1 MKGGKKMKKLT
12 DFRFKKPGIIAVLIF
27 TAMFILG
34 PSVGLAESI
43 KVGAVLPLTGWGAA
57 EGGYVLD
64 GAKLAV
70 EKINAAGG
78 IKGKKLEL
86 IAEDGKNDP
95 TESLN
100 AAQKLVTRDKVSV
113 MFGAWLSTA
122 TLAMIP
128 VIERNGVPLV
138 VETSGYDGITHPVKK
153 WVFRTSILFSQ
164 EAASVE
170 PCIRAL
176 GFNKVAFLAQDND
189 WGRGTVEEF
198 SKVLK
203 KLGAEVVSAE
213 FLDAATMDFYPQLT
227 KLRNSGADSIIV
239 VNSTGPAAKLLQQH
253 KELGLDQKIM
263 TTGGSTWTYT
273 IDRLAGSEA
282 AEGSYHLSFFPAF
295 APEATPNPSQAK
307 AYVDA
312 WKKKNLTWD
321 GVQEGSR
328 GWDAVYTIAEGIK
341 LGNGS
346 SKRADIRKGLEQVD
360 IKGITGHIKF
370 DEYHDQNPNIVVVQ
384 IKGGKSVVVP
394 CQK

>member
-1 MKGGKKMKKLT
+1 MRRMQKGKCLKALL
-12 DFRFKKPGIIAVLIF
+12 IAV
-27 TAMFILG
+27 TILTFG
-34 PSVGLAESI
+34 FSISFAEAI
-43 KVGAVLPLTGWGAA
+43 KVGAVIPLTGWGAA
-57 EGGYVLD
+57 EGSYVLN

-78 IKGKKLEL
+78 INGKMLEL

-138 VETSGYDGITHPVKK
+138 VETSGYDGITHPVNK
-153 WVFRTSILFSQ
+153 WIFRTSILFSQ
-164 EAASVE
+164 EAASVQ
-170 PCIRAL
+170 PCIRDL
-176 GFNKVAFLAQDND
+176 GFSKVVFLAQDND

-198 SKVLK
+198 TKVLESEG
-203 KLGAEVVSAE
+203 GAVVKAE
-213 FLDAATMDFYPQLT
+213 FLDSSTMDFYPQLT
-227 KLRNSGADSIIV
+227 KLKDSEADGIIV

-253 KELGLDQKIM
+253 KELGLTQNIM
-263 TTGGSTWTYT
+263 TTGGSTWTYS

-295 APEATPNPSQAK
+295 APEATPNADQAN
-307 AYVDA
+307 AYVEA
-312 WKKKNLTWD
+312 WKKKDLTWD

-328 GWDAVYTIAEGIK
+328 GWDAIFTIAEGIK
-341 LGNGS
+341 LANGS
-346 SKRADIRKGLEQVD
+346 SKRADIRDGLEKVD

-370 DEYHDQNPNIVVVQ
+370 DEFHDQNPNIVVVQ
-384 IKGGKSVVVP
+384 IKGGESAVVE
-394 CQK
+394 CK

>member
-1 MKGGKKMKKLT
+1 MKARTTFM
-12 DFRFKKPGIIAVLIF
+12 FKKSGVAALVILTAVFVLGV
-27 TAMFILG
+27 AMGF
-34 PSVGLAESI
+34 ADTI

-70 EKINAAGG
+70 EKINAEGG

-86 IAEDGKNDP
+86 LAEDGKNDP
-95 TESLN
+95 SESLN

-138 VETSGYDGITHPVKK
+138 VETSGYDGITHPANK

-170 PCIRAL
+170 DCIRDL

-198 SKVLK
+198 TKVLEK
-203 KLGAEVVSAE
+203 VGAQVVSAE

-239 VNSTGPAAKLLQQH
+239 VNSTGPASKLLQQH

-273 IDRLAGSEA
+273 ISRLAGAEA

-295 APEATPNPSQAK
+295 APEATPNPDQAR

-312 WKKKNLTWD
+312 WKKKKLTWD

-328 GWDAVYTIAEGIK
+328 GWDAIYTIAEGIK
-341 LGNGS
+341 LADGS
-346 SKRADIRKGLEQVD
+346 SKRSAIRDGLERVD

-370 DEYHDQNPNIVVVQ
+370 DKYHDQNPNIVVVQ
-384 IKGGKSVVVP
+384 IKDGESVVVP
-394 CQK
+394 CRK

>member
-1 MKGGKKMKKLT
+1 MKKLIDRT
-12 DFRFKKPGIIAVLIF
+12 IKEVGLCALIIFSIVFVI
-27 TAMFILG
+27 G
-34 PSVGLAESI
+34 PSMGLAESI
-43 KVGAVLPLTGWGAA
+43 KVGVIEPLTGWGAA

-70 EKINAAGG
+70 EKINEEGG
-78 IKGKKLEL
+78 INGKKLEL
-86 IAEDGKNDP
+86 LAEDGKNDP

-113 MFGAWLSTA
+113 LFGAWLSTA
-122 TLAMIP
+122 TLAVIP

-138 VETSGYDGITHPVKK
+138 VETSGYDGITHTTKK

-164 EAASVE
+164 EAGSVA
-170 PCIRAL
+170 PCIREL

-203 KLGAEVVSAE
+203 KAGAEVVSAE

-227 KLRNSGADSIIV
+227 KLRDSKADSIIV
-239 VNSTGPAAKLLQQH
+239 VNSTGPAAKLLQQR
-253 KELGLDQKIM
+253 KELGLTQKVM
-263 TTGGSTWTYT
+263 TTGGSTWTYS
-273 IDRLAGSEA
+273 IIRLAGAEA

-295 APEATPNPSQAK
+295 APEATPNPELAK
-307 AYVDA
+307 AYVAA

-328 GWDAVYTIAEGIK
+328 GWDAIYTIAEGIK
-341 LGNGS
+341 LANGS
-346 SKRADIRKGLEQVD
+346 SKRADIRNGLEKVD
-360 IKGITGHIKF
+360 FKGITGHIKF
-370 DEYHDQNPNIVVVQ
+370 DKYHDQNPNIVVVEV
-384 IKGGKSVVVP
+384 KGGDSVVVP
-394 CQK
+394 CKKK

>member
-1 MKGGKKMKKLT
+1 MKKLT
-12 DFRFKKPGIIAVLIF
+12 NYMFKKPGMFALMIV
-27 TAMFILG
+27 TVTFILG
-34 PSVGLAESI
+34 SSVGLAESI

-64 GAKLAV
+64 GAKLAI
-70 EKINAAGG
+70 EKINSEGG

-86 IAEDGKNDP
+86 LAEDGKNDP
-95 TESLN
+95 AESLN
-100 AAQKLVTRDKVSV
+100 AAQKLVNRDKVSV

-138 VETSGYDGITHPVKK
+138 VETSGYDGITHPVNK
-153 WVFRTSILFSQ
+153 WIFRTSILFSQ

-170 PCIRAL
+170 NCIREL

-189 WGRGTVEEF
+189 WGRGTVKEF

-239 VNSTGPAAKLLQQH
+239 VNSTGPAAKLLQQC
-253 KELGLDQKIM
+253 KELGLPQKIM

-282 AEGSYHLSFFPAF
+282 AEGTYHLSFFPAF
-295 APEATPNPSQAK
+295 APEETPNPGQAK
-307 AYVDA
+307 AYVAA
-312 WKKKNLTWD
+312 WKKKKLTWD

-328 GWDAVYTIAEGIK
+328 GWDAIYTIAEGIK
-341 LGNGS
+341 LANGS
-346 SKRADIRKGLEQVD
+346 SKRADIRDGLEQVD

-370 DEYHDQNPNIVVVQ
+370 DEYHDQNPNIVVVE
-384 IKGGKSVVVP
+384 IKGGEGVVVP
-394 CQK
+394 CQKK